1 MFKKL
6 FRRISLGVWILQQKF
21 KKEEKTQN
29 YWQDDWPY
37 ESNRTYIWDREF
49 LEKSINKNKE
59 FNVE

>member
-1 MFKKL
+1 
-6 FRRISLGVWILQQKF
+6 VWILQQKF

-59 FNVE
+59 LNVE